1 MCYVY
6 DDDDCLTVWNVIIFM
21 ITLAIWNVIGDYIN
35 SMENVHMVNGDLYLN
50 YVEYVFVDDYII
62 HFKYG
67 HGDDC

>member
-50 YVEYVFVDDYII
+50 YVEYVFVDENII